1 MIPDDDNAHEHVL
14 SVNKLHEQQYQILL
28 VIGELFY
35 DDVDEE
41 VDEIIVTVIHE
52 NDALEVIEI

>member
-1 MIPDDDNAHEHVL
+1 MIPDDEIAQVHVL
-14 SVNKLHEQQYQILL
+14 SVSKSLEQQYQILL

>member
-1 MIPDDDNAHEHVL
+1 MIQDDDNAHEHVL

-52 NDALEVIEI
+52 DDALEVIEI